1 MDASSATGT
10 ARAETTDTGV
20 ADLEDMILSSASRFS
35 TGAKVLYGRH
45 VCDSCHS
52 RDRSPARVVNAA
64 IIFCGAGAVEAM
76 RHEAIPLPNRG
87 ASSQGVQQHTLE
99 REALLRTCTSHA
111 FTSTYTPTERDSTS
125 LYTRTGAAKGEE
137 KLQGRAVRDSP
148 THFWRRS
155 RSLKRAAT
163 ASRPLRPS

>member
-20 ADLEDMILSSASRFS
+20 ADLEDILSSALRLLDGGPNVSAVA
-35 TGAKVLYGRH
+35 TCAPMPL
-45 VCDSCHS
+45 

-87 ASSQGVQQHTLE
+87 ASSHCVQQRTHS

-125 LYTRTGAAKGEE
+125 LYTRTGAAKGEK
-137 KLQGRAVRDSP
+137 KLQGRALCDSP
-148 THFWRRS
+148 THFWRRN